1 MWGLGELNVVVTDDF
16 YTIAP
21 RVQEIEK
28 RAGQGLD
35 VCVGQRLADR
45 LLVIDDKAKMTAV
58 VGRLRAAP
66 LERNELVAK
75 IDKGGSS
82 ALASKREV
90 EQAAI
95 EGQSGFDVT
104 DLQSDMI
111 EPYGTGLLWFS

>member
-1 MWGLGELNVVVTDDF
+1 MRGLGELNVGVTDDF

-35 VCVGQRLADR
+35 ACVGQRLADG

-58 VGRLRAAP
+58 VGSLRAAL

-75 IDKGGSS
+75 IDKGSSS
-82 ALASKREV
+82 ALASKLEV
-90 EQAAI
+90 EQAAV
-95 EGQSGFDVT
+95 ESQSGFDVT
-104 DLQSDMI
+104 DLQRDMI
-111 EPYGTGLLWFS
+111 EPYNTCFP